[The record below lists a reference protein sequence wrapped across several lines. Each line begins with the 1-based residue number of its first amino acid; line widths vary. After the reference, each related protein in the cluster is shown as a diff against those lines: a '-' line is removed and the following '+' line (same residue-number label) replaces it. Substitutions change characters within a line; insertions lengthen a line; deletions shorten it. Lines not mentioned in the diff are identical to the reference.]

1 MINKEDYEEPRC
13 LLCMEN
19 DRSEKTDVRRLAQ
32 KLDDFY
38 AHCDDAGAERFL
50 FDRLDESGRIGDKAL
65 EFFVQNE
72 LIGLYRK
79 SGRKDECLD
88 RADKAMALAEEL
100 GIAGRGDGA
109 YAFINAATAYKAFG
123 YPEIAIMLFERI
135 LPVCERDM
143 APGYALGSFY
153 NNAALAY
160 CDAERFDDARAFY
173 EKALSTMESVPD
185 SAPERAITYLN
196 IADLVSAQRGDDK
209 ETDALLQKAQT
220 LLDSAVSEND
230 TDYAFVC
237 SKCAPV
243 FAHYGKKEYA
253 DILSE
258 RSRRI
263 YERA

>member
-13 LLCMEN
+13 LLCMED
-19 DRSEKTDVRRLAQ
+19 DRSEKTDTRRLAS
-32 KLDDFY
+32 KLDAFY
-38 AHCDDAGAERFL
+38 ARNDDAGAERFL
-50 FDRLDESGRIGDKAL
+50 LGWLAESGQTGDKAL
-65 EFFVQNE
+65 EFFVRNE

-88 RADKAMALAEEL
+88 NADKAISLAEEL
-100 GIAGRGDGA
+100 GISERGDGA

-135 LPVCERDM
+135 LPACERDL

-160 CDAERFDDARAFY
+160 CDAKRYDDARAFY
-173 EKALSTMESVPD
+173 EKALATMESVPGYE
-185 SAPERAITYLN
+185 AELAITYLN
-196 IADLVSAQRGDDK
+196 IADLVAAQRGAEEEINK
-209 ETDALLQKAQT
+209 LLQKAQS
-220 LLDSAVSEND
+220 LLESGISD
-230 TDYAFVC
+230 TDTNYAFVC

-243 FAHYGKKEYA
+243 FAHYGMNEYA
-253 DILSE
+253 DALSE